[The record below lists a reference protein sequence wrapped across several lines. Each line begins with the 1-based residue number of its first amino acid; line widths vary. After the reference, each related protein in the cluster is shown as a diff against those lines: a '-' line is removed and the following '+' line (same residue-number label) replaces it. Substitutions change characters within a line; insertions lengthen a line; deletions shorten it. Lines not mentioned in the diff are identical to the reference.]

1 MARSSLR
8 PALRA
13 FVVLALSFAAL
24 PALAQTYGPARHPT
38 RYLYVDPPP
47 PPVRPVVVVHTPP
60 PPRQHVVVVQ
70 HHTVHTPTPVV
81 VEPPPT
87 PSLQTRWFLG
97 AGFGGLA
104 LLDGDRSAV
113 PAYTLELGLAV
124 DSVELALHADL
135 APSFTESDALYTV
148 GAAFRYR
155 FLPDAR
161 VHPRMGV
168 GLESLFRNPEG
179 AETARAFAATG
190 ELGIDLDVPTTF
202 GALSLGLDT
211 RIHRGLAGDESARV
225 TAMSFGAHFALRFE

>member
-8 PALRA
+8 SALRA
-13 FVVLALSFAAL
+13 LVVLALSFAAL

-47 PPVRPVVVVHTPP
+47 PVRPVVVVHTPP
-60 PPRQHVVVVQ
+60 PPPPRQVVVVQ

-81 VEPPPT
+81 VEPTT

-190 ELGIDLDVPTTF
+190 EVGIDLDVPTTF

-225 TAMSFGAHFALRFE
+225 TALSFGAHFALRFE

>member
-1 MARSSLR
+1 MARSLRSLQ
-8 PALRA
+8 AV
-13 FVVLALSFAAL
+13 VVLALCFVAL
-24 PALAQTYGPARHPT
+24 PTFAQTYGPARHPT
-38 RYLYVDPPP
+38 RYLYVEPAPQ
-47 PPVRPVVVVHTPP
+47 PVRPQQVVVVQTPP
-60 PPRQHVVVVQ
+60 RPQHVVVVQ
-70 HHTVHTPTPVV
+70 HHTVHTPTPPSI
-81 VEPPPT
+81 ELPE
-87 PSLQTRWFLG
+87 PSLGARWFIG

-113 PAYTLELGLAV
+113 AAYTLELGLAV

-155 FLPDAR
+155 FLPEAR

-190 ELGIDLDVPTTF
+190 EIGLDLDVPTTF

-211 RIHRGLAGDESARV
+211 RIHRGLAGDERARV
-225 TAMSFGAHFALRFE
+225 TALSFGAHFALRFQ

>member
-1 MARSSLR
+1 VARSSLR

-87 PSLQTRWFLG
+87 PSPQTRWFLG

>member
-1 MARSSLR
+1 VARSSLR

-13 FVVLALSFAAL
+13 LVVLALSFAAL

-47 PPVRPVVVVHTPP
+47 PVRPVVVVHTPP
-60 PPRQHVVVVQ
+60 PPPPRQVVVVQ

-81 VEPPPT
+81 VEPPP

-190 ELGIDLDVPTTF
+190 EVGIDLDVPTTF

-225 TAMSFGAHFALRFE
+225 TALSFGAHFALRFE

>member
-1 MARSSLR
+1 MARSSFR

-13 FVVLALSFAAL
+13 LVVLALSLAAL

-38 RYLYVDPPP
+38 RYVYVDPP
-47 PPVRPVVVVHTPP
+47 PPVRPVVVVQTHTPP
-60 PPRQHVVVVQ
+60 PPRQVVVVQ

-81 VEPPPT
+81 VEPPT

-124 DSVELALHADL
+124 DSIELALHADL

-190 ELGIDLDVPTTF
+190 EVGIDLDVPTSF

-225 TAMSFGAHFALRFE
+225 TALSFGAHFALRFE